1 MNWSLLRREPQIRPP
16 PTSPNYGA
24 SPARRTNLCSAVP
37 LPSPTNSLLK
47 LSMTN
52 SFPKTDL
59 VRLLALPA
67 SVRLLALLAA
77 FRFLAV
83 PDLVRAGI
91 ATSDVEAAEAASSIL
106 RFQLQRRMT
115 EPSPTQVLAL
125 SRAGAC
131 ELARVMDVDLATVP
145 HSTRSNSSRSVMFLD
160 HTLARNA
167 FALSLAGMK
176 VEADG
181 NPVLLSW
188 EHDRDRLADS
198 VSMVADKGELR
209 RQPLEADGFA
219 VCRGPRGTE
228 GLLVEIDRATE
239 PVGYLGRK
247 YAGYL
252 EWWRQDGHMRRFDV
266 NTVRILTVVTDEK
279 RTARLRDACLQS
291 TQGKAGGLFWFGAE
305 DAMAKHGI
313 SAPIW
318 STARVARLPL
328 WT

>member
-1 MNWSLLRREPQIRPP
+1 
-16 PTSPNYGA
+16 
-24 SPARRTNLCSAVP
+24 
-37 LPSPTNSLLK
+37 
-47 LSMTN
+47 MTN

-67 SVRLLALLAA
+67 PARLLALLAA

-83 PDLVRAGI
+83 PDLARAGI
-91 ATSDVEAAEAASSIL
+91 DSGEVEAAEAARSIL

-115 EPSPTQVLAL
+115 EPTPTQVLAL
-125 SRAGAC
+125 ARAGAC
-131 ELARVMDVDLATVP
+131 ELARAMDVDVATVP

-167 FALSLAGMK
+167 FALGLARMN
-176 VEADG
+176 VDADG
-181 NPVLLSW
+181 SPALLSW

-198 VSMVADKGELR
+198 VSMMADNGELH

-228 GLLVEIDRATE
+228 GLLLEIDRATE
-239 PVGYLGRK
+239 PTSYLGRK

-252 EWWRQDGHMRRFDV
+252 EWWRSGGHTRRFDV
-266 NTVRILTVVTDEK
+266 NAVRILTVAPDEK
-279 RTARLRDACLQS
+279 RTVRLRNACLES
-291 TQGKAGGLFWFGAE
+291 TKGKAGGLFWFGAE
-305 DAMAKHGI
+305 DALAKHGI

-318 STARVARLPL
+318 STAKVARLPL
-328 WT
+328 WS

>member
-1 MNWSLLRREPQIRPP
+1 
-16 PTSPNYGA
+16 
-24 SPARRTNLCSAVP
+24 
-37 LPSPTNSLLK
+37 
-47 LSMTN
+47 MTRF
-52 SFPKTDL
+52 FPKTDL
-59 VRLLALPA
+59 VRLLSLPA
-67 SVRLLALLAA
+67 PVRLLALLAA

-83 PDLVRAGI
+83 PDLIRAGI
-91 ATSDVEAAEAASSIL
+91 DTSEVEAAEAISSIL

-115 EPSPTQVLAL
+115 EPTPTQVLAL
-125 SRAGAC
+125 ARAGAC
-131 ELARVMDVDLATVP
+131 ELARAMDVDLATVP

-167 FALSLAGMK
+167 FALALAGMK
-176 VEADG
+176 VEVDG
-181 NPVLLSW
+181 SPVLLSW

-198 VSMVADKGELR
+198 VTMVADKGELH

-228 GLLVEIDRATE
+228 GLLIEIDRATE

-252 EWWRQDGHMRRFDV
+252 EWWRSGGHMRRFDV
-266 NTVRILTVVTDEK
+266 NTVRILTVAPDER
-279 RTARLRDACLQS
+279 RTARLRNACLES

-305 DAMAKHGI
+305 GAIAKHGI
-313 SAPIW
+313 MAPVW
-318 STARVARLPL
+318 STAKVERLPL

>member
-1 MNWSLLRREPQIRPP
+1 M
-16 PTSPNYGA
+16 
-24 SPARRTNLCSAVP
+24 
-37 LPSPTNSLLK
+37 PSPSPINSLLK

-59 VRLLALPA
+59 VRLLVLPA
-67 SVRLLALLAA
+67 PVRLLALLAA

-83 PDLVRAGI
+83 PDLARVGI
-91 ATSDVEAAEAASSIL
+91 DNGEVEAAEAIHTIL

-115 EPSPTQVLAL
+115 ESVPTQVLAL

-131 ELARVMDVDLATVP
+131 ELARAMDVDLATVP

-176 VEADG
+176 MEADAS
-181 NPVLLSW
+181 PVLLSW

-219 VCRGPRGTE
+219 VCRGPRDTE
-228 GLLVEIDRATE
+228 GLLVEIDRSTE

-252 EWWRQDGHMRRFDV
+252 EWWRTDGHMRRFDV
-266 NTVRILTVVTDEK
+266 NTVRILTVAPDEK
-279 RTARLRDACLQS
+279 RTARLRDACLES

-305 DAMAKHGI
+305 CALSKHGI
-313 SAPIW
+313 MAPIW
-318 STARVARLPL
+318 STAKVERLPL